1 MHLNNVQYDEVVMAQ
16 NDIIILNFWAPWYA
30 LCTQFSSIFETVSDV
45 FSDIAFNKVNVETE
59 EAPAH
64 LFQVRSTPTITFM
77 RDGITLLSRAGTI
90 PADALKEGVANL
102 QELDMT
108 QVRQDLL
115 NAQPNTENQI

>member
-1 MHLNNVQYDEVVMAQ
+1 MAQ
-16 NDIIILNFWAPWYA
+16 NDTITLNFWAPWYA
-30 LCTQFSSIFETVSDV
+30 LYTQFSSIFETVSDV

-59 EAPAH
+59 ETPAH

-77 RDGITLLSRAGTI
+77 RDGITLFSHAGVI
-90 PADALKEGVANL
+90 PTDALKKRLANL
-102 QELDMT
+102 QELDMA